1 MNFAT
6 MADSPADTDLEL
18 LARWRGGDARAGD
31 ALSRRHTAALRQFFR
46 TKARPEDLDDLVQ
59 QVWLALGEARSGVQ
73 STLRAYLY
81 GIARHVLFAHLRAR
95 YRAGAVDP
103 ISSSITALD
112 PSLSQVVGER
122 VAAERMMLALQGL
135 PVDTQILLEL
145 RYFSSMSTTELAA
158 MYDVPPG
165 TIKSRLFTARKLL
178 EAGMDIRPQ
187 PGSSTKG

>member
-6 MADSPADTDLEL
+6 MTDHPADADLEL
-18 LARWRGGDARAGD
+18 LARWRDGDARAGD
-31 ALSRRHTAALRQFFR
+31 ALSRRHHAALRQFFR

-59 QVWLALGEARSGVQ
+59 QVWLALGEARGGVQ
-73 STLRAYLY
+73 TTLRAYLY
-81 GIARHVLFAHLRAR
+81 GIARHVLFAHLRAK

-135 PVDTQILLEL
+135 PVDTQVLLEL
-145 RYFSSMSTTELAA
+145 RYFTGMSTAELAA
-158 MYDVPPG
+158 MYGAPAG
-165 TIKSRLFTARKLL
+165 TIKSRLFHARRLL
-178 EAGMDIRPQ
+178 EASMDARPQ
-187 PGSSTKG
+187 PGPKP

>member
-1 MNFAT
+1 MNLAT
-6 MADSPADTDLEL
+6 MAEPADTDLDL

-31 ALSRRHTAALRQFFR
+31 ALSRRHHAALRQFFR

-59 QVWLALGEARSGVQ
+59 QVWLALGEARGGVQ
-73 STLRAYLY
+73 TTLRGYLY
-81 GIARHVLFAHLRAR
+81 GIARHVLFAHLRGK
-95 YRAGAVDP
+95 YRAGTVDP

-145 RYFSSMSTTELAA
+145 RYFNSMSTAELATL
-158 MYDVPPG
+158 YEVPAG
-165 TIKSRLFTARKLL
+165 TIKSRLFHARKLL
-178 EAGMDIRPQ
+178 EAGMDGALSPARARTD
-187 PGSSTKG
+187 S